1 VASRHDEVGRAL
13 EAADGRMIINLV
25 RLPDT
30 TELERKAEYH
40 GVAW

>member
-1 VASRHDEVGRAL
+1 
-13 EAADGRMIINLV
+13 MIIDLV

-30 TELERKAEYH
+30 TELQRKAEYH